1 MSYLL
6 EALRLWALTA
16 GVVVVASII
25 HYVIAS
31 ARLREL
37 HERLEE
43 QRLMQQPRDSTR
55 DRPMR
60 PA

>member
-6 EALRLWALTA
+6 EAFWLWALTA
-16 GVVVVASII
+16 GVVIAASII

>member
-43 QRLMQQPRDSTR
+43 QRLMQQPRE
-55 DRPMR
+55 RPPR

>member
-1 MSYLL
+1 VSYLL
-6 EALRLWALTA
+6 EALWLWALTA
-16 GVVVVASII
+16 GVVLAASVI

-37 HERLEE
+37 HEHLEE
-43 QRLMQQPRDSTR
+43 QKLMQQPRE
-55 DRPMR
+55 RPPR